1 MKAIIKVN
9 EKVEI
14 REITNEEIFDIL
26 GDYYIE
32 NLNTEAYTIL
42 SDEEGTV
49 EVLNKGHRYN
59 EVKSPLVFVGYD
71 NWGQETDLTEEAAE
85 EILERMDFRN
95 ITEILE
101 RNF

>member
-14 REITNEEIFDIL
+14 KDITNEEIFDIL
-26 GDYYIE
+26 GDYIE

-59 EVKSPLVFVGYD
+59 EVESPLVFVGCD
-71 NWGQETDLTEEAAE
+71 DWGQETDLTEEAAE
-85 EILERMDFRN
+85 EILERMEFRN
-95 ITEILE
+95 IIET
-101 RNF
+101 

>member
-1 MKAIIKVN
+1 MKTLVKVG

-14 REITNEEIFDIL
+14 REMTNEEIFEVL
-26 GDYYIE
+26 GDYIE
-32 NLNTEAYTIL
+32 NLNTERYMIL
-42 SDEEGTV
+42 SNDEGTV

-59 EVKSPLVFVGYD
+59 EVEAPLIFVGCD
-71 NWGQETDLTEEAAE
+71 DWGQETDLTEEAAE
-85 EILERMDFRN
+85 EILERMEFRN

>member
-1 MKAIIKVN
+1 MKTLVKVG

-14 REITNEEIFDIL
+14 REMTSEEIFDIL

-59 EVKSPLVFVGYD
+59 EVESPLIFVGCD
-71 NWGQETDLTEEAAE
+71 DWGQETDLTEEAAE
-85 EILERMDFRN
+85 EILERMEFNN
-95 ITEILE
+95 IQEILE
-101 RNF
+101 RKF

>member
-1 MKAIIKVN
+1 MKTLVKVG

-14 REITNEEIFDIL
+14 REMTNEEIFEVL
-26 GDYYIE
+26 GDYIE

-59 EVKSPLVFVGYD
+59 EVEAPLIFVGCD
-71 NWGQETDLTEEAAE
+71 DWGQETDLTEEAAE
-85 EILERMDFRN
+85 EILERMEFRN

>member
-26 GDYYIE
+26 GDYIE
-32 NLNTEAYTIL
+32 NLNTERYMLL
-42 SDEEGTV
+42 SNDEGTV
-49 EVLNKGHRYN
+49 EVLNKRHRYN
-59 EVKSPLVFVGYD
+59 EVEAPLIFVGCD
-71 NWGQETDLTEEAAE
+71 DWGQETDLTEEAAE

>member
-14 REITNEEIFDIL
+14 KDITNEEIFDIL
-26 GDYYIE
+26 GDYIE

-59 EVKSPLVFVGYD
+59 EVESPLVFVGCD
-71 NWGQETDLTEEAAE
+71 DWGQETDLTEEAAE
-85 EILERMDFRN
+85 EILERMEFRN
-95 ITEILE
+95 IIEILE

>member
-26 GDYYIE
+26 GDYIE
-32 NLNTEAYTIL
+32 NLNTEAYAIL
-42 SDEEGTV
+42 SDEEGTL

-59 EVKSPLVFVGYD
+59 EVKSPLVFVGCD
-71 NWGQETDLTEEAAE
+71 DWGQETDLTEEAAE

>member
-14 REITNEEIFDIL
+14 KDITNEEIFDIL
-26 GDYYIE
+26 GDYIE

-42 SDEEGTV
+42 SDKEGTV

-59 EVKSPLVFVGYD
+59 EVESPLVFVGCD
-71 NWGQETDLTEEAAE
+71 DWGQETDLTEEAAE
-85 EILERMDFRN
+85 EILERMEFRN
-95 ITEILE
+95 IIEILE